1 MTTTNVEFRSVA
13 AGRGLDWIT
22 EGWGL
27 FKQAPL
33 IWIAMLVLWFLA
45 MILVSMV
52 PLIGS
57 LAVNLTF
64 PVVMGGLLLGAQA
77 QSEGQALKL
86 DRLWAGFSAPHLTP
100 LLLLGVAYLL
110 IGIVIGVLAV
120 GLVFASLGGA
130 FLSGDF
136 NAAQFGFGS
145 VIGLLLI
152 LLVVVAFSLATWFA
166 PALVVFAG
174 QSPIAAL
181 KLSFSAAMANLGALM
196 VYGLLAIVIM
206 IIASIPFGLGFLV
219 ALPVFFAALYCS
231 YRDVF
236 GADGAAAD

>member
-1 MTTTNVEFRSVA
+1 MTNSNVEFRSVA

-86 DRLWAGFSAPHLTP
+86 DRLWAGFSAPH
-100 LLLLGVAYLL
+100 VAQREH
-110 IGIVIGVLAV
+110 A
-120 GLVFASLGGA
+120 
-130 FLSGDF
+130 
-136 NAAQFGFGS
+136 
-145 VIGLLLI
+145 
-152 LLVVVAFSLATWFA
+152 
-166 PALVVFAG
+166 
-174 QSPIAAL
+174 
-181 KLSFSAAMANLGALM
+181 
-196 VYGLLAIVIM
+196 
-206 IIASIPFGLGFLV
+206 
-219 ALPVFFAALYCS
+219 
-231 YRDVF
+231 
-236 GADGAAAD
+236 GAAATVNVRWRQHRH